1 MSKFYEGFKYFR
13 VKFLYLKH
21 EASWSLMVKF
31 KIMFNYLTFQPI
43 VHLHD
48 LLTGMTLL
56 RLGPLLRDFT
66 NAISIKYINF
76 IY

>member
-1 MSKFYEGFKYFR
+1 
-13 VKFLYLKH
+13 
-21 EASWSLMVKF
+21 MVKF